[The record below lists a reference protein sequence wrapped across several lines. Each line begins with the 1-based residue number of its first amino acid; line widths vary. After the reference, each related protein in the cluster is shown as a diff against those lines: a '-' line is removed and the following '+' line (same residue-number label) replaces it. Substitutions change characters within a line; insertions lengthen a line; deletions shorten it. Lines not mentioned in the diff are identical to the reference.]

1 MNDTQRYLITFDS
14 SVPKEERARVMRQ
27 LDEIDVMYSV
37 GSDNTYFD
45 AVRGIVPRVDQIMV
59 LWDGFGGF
67 TGSEIYAQ
75 LPEGSTVSRM

>member
-1 MNDTQRYLITFDS
+1 MNDTQRYMITFDS

-37 GSDNTYFD
+37 GSGNTHFD
-45 AVRGIVPRVDQIMV
+45 AVRGIVPQVDQIMV

-67 TGSEIYAQ
+67 TGSEIYTQ
-75 LPEGSTVSRM
+75 LPEGSMVSRM